1 MANQRRRTLTTAAIG
16 LMLVALAPR
25 IASAQSTDR
34 RLLPWFGC
42 WEPANGAESGDL
54 LCVRPASQSSAAE
67 VVRLAGNEI
76 VSREVVWADG
86 ARHETER
93 GDCSGWEE
101 GTFSKD
107 GRRLFLTSEHTCDS
121 GTEDGAGIMAIAS
134 PTEWLDI
141 RTAGTGDDV
150 MAWVQRYQLAG
161 VEKTKAAGF
170 EDVLDAVRSSRTA
183 RMVAAAPLDVDD
195 VIEATGHAPHQAVE
209 ALLAERG
216 DQLALSSGELVRL
229 SDAGVP
235 ASTID
240 VAVAVSY
247 PEVFHVAQ
255 GEQPERAAP
264 DEGDLDRRWGQRG
277 MWGTTIRTSTIPS
290 TAMAYGYGYGLGGYY
305 GGGYG
310 GGYYGGYGYVPT
322 VIVVDRQ
329 SSDAQHGRFVAG
341 RGYTRGGSGSSTGG
355 AARSYPAGS
364 SSAVG
369 AVAPRAAPVRLPGP
383 AARPPRGVPP
393 SRAAAAGA
401 DPHGREAD
409 PIGAVGTGPGHM
421 AGALSHAHG

>member
-277 MWGTTIRTSTIPS
+277 MGYYDPYFYDPFYRYGYG
-290 TAMAYGYGYGLGGYY
+290 YGYGYGLGGYY

-364 SSAVG
+364 SSRPSASRSGG
-369 AVAPRAAPVRLPGP
+369 ASSGAGAATRTGGSSSTGRT
-383 AARPPRGVPP
+383 AKPRG
-393 SRAAAAGA
+393 GG
-401 DPHGREAD
+401 GR
-409 PIGAVGTGPGHM
+409 
-421 AGALSHAHG
+421 